1 MQEGLDQ
8 LLYKKKN
15 LDHIS
20 QKHDES
26 LKTPYVILVFQDL
39 QIGINM
45 NVFPKGSQTFM
56 AQQKPI
62 IPGRRFLGCICEWP
76 TCTTC
81 HLDFR
86 ILRSSKTWKIER

>member
-8 LLYKKKN
+8 ILYNKKN

-39 QIGINM
+39 QI
-45 NVFPKGSQTFM
+45 
-56 AQQKPI
+56 
-62 IPGRRFLGCICEWP
+62 
-76 TCTTC
+76 
-81 HLDFR
+81 
-86 ILRSSKTWKIER
+86 